1 MITKGFKDLLLIGN
15 QSRPQIFDLNIRR
28 PAPLYSDVIEV
39 DERIT
44 LVGYTSDP
52 EAEQHAVQFDDEGKI
67 TKMYS
72 GEAIPQNGLDGSE
85 PEIVRGLRYVEL

>member
-1 MITKGFKDLLLIGN
+1 MVITKGFKDLLLIGN
-15 QSRPQIFDLNIRR
+15 QSRPKIFDLNIRR
-28 PAPLYSDVIEV
+28 PPPLYSDVIEV
-39 DERIT
+39 EERIT

-72 GEAIPQNGLDGSE
+72 GEAIPQNGPDGSK
-85 PEIVRGLRYVEL
+85 PEIVRGLRYAK